1 MEELCHSVSK
11 MIHKIPKPSKKTSK
25 VANPQAKIGKVF
37 SSPSLLQLPSGQQ
50 QQSAATQKRSKSTSH
65 IADKEYPTLEKVS
78 PSKITENIESPMQN
92 NNIEDPAL
100 EKVSPSK
107 CTEIESRMQNNNI
120 EHSALE
126 KISPSKCTENIK
138 SRMQRN
144 DMANNNVDLK
154 EKPIY
159 ENKVFANGELP
170 KITTGKQKKI
180 PPKRPPPPKVLP
192 KRYQDNVY
200 ANLQRSK
207 SDSQMT
213 GTRHVYA
220 NYDEK
225 LDTRESVNTEDLNIY
240 INQVIQTKEPEEI
253 FYCNQYEGIMTESLK
268 ETYISMTGN
277 DEDEDEEDEDGYVM
291 MSRDRSMTS

>member
-1 MEELCHSVSK
+1 MEELYHSVSK

-25 VANPQAKIGKVF
+25 VANPQAKIGKVS
-37 SSPSLLQLPSGQQ
+37 SSPSLLLLPSGQQ

-65 IADKEYPTLEKVS
+65 IADKEYPALEKVS
-78 PSKITENIESPMQN
+78 PSKSTENIESPMQN

-100 EKVSPSK
+100 EKVSS
-107 CTEIESRMQNNNI
+107 
-120 EHSALE
+120 
-126 KISPSKCTENIK
+126 SKCTENIK

-144 DMANNNVDLK
+144 DMANNNFDLK

-192 KRYQDNVY
+192 KRFQDNVY

-207 SDSQMT
+207 SDPQMT

-225 LDTRESVNTEDLNIY
+225 LDTRESENTEDLNIY
-240 INQVIQTKEPEEI
+240 INQVVQTKEPEEI